1 MQQPI
6 SLMFRVKL
14 ITMAMQFV
22 FPRSDGRAYIN
33 AHAPS
38 YVEAVF
44 ATTLFMEKVLIK
56 TLDTKHK

>member
-1 MQQPI
+1 MQLPI

-14 ITMAMQFV
+14 ITMAMQFD
-22 FPRSDGRAYIN
+22 FPRSNGRAYIN

-44 ATTLFMEKVLIK
+44 ATTLFMGKSVDK
-56 TLDTKHK
+56 NT